1 MQQIFI
7 LTLFESTSKEAPP
20 ERTANVPIN
29 SVQSR
34 NLTIITSHSAQES
47 ASFILKYETTQN
59 KKLDCKMNLINLN
72 FSISFEIDEEF
83 LNIKC

>member
-47 ASFILKYETTQN
+47 ASFI
-59 KKLDCKMNLINLN
+59 
-72 FSISFEIDEEF
+72 
-83 LNIKC
+83 